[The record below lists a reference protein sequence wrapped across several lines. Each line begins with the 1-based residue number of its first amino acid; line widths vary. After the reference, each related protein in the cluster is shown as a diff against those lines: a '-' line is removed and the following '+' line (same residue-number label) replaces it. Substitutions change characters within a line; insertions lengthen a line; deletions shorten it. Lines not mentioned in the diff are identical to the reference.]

1 MLVPKE
7 FDFRGV
13 YLPPLVVVLF
23 LAILA
28 TMLTASVLNRLRWTR
43 FLALPRLV
51 FLAFIGIYVVLIG
64 TFVIRI

>member
-7 FDFRGV
+7 LQLHGV

-23 LAILA
+23 LAVA
-28 TMLTASVLNRLRWTR
+28 VTMLTTHLLNRLRWTR

-51 FLAFIGIYVVLIG
+51 YLAFIGIYIVLIG

>member
-7 FDFRGV
+7 FDFHGV
-13 YLPPLVVVLF
+13 YLPPLVIVLF

-43 FLALPRLV
+43 VLALPRLV
-51 FLAFIGIYVVLIG
+51 FLALIGIYVVLIG